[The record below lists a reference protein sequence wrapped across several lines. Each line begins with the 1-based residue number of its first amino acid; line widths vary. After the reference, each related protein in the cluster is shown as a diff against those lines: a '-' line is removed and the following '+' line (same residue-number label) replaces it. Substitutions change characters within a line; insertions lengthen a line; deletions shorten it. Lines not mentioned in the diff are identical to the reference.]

1 MDRRL
6 ISMGS
11 IYSEKSKNWQLR
23 LDYTVSQSVTDNKST
38 LALTLYVYDGSGYS
52 QNENANQAYYVI
64 QGKTTYKPYTYTSIG
79 WKKLGSETVTVS
91 HNDDGSKKV
100 PLSAEWHSGFTSDYT
115 PSSLSLSEEVT
126 LKTIPRATQPSIGA
140 VTLGN
145 AVTISLPRASSSFTH
160 TLTYA
165 FKDASGTIA
174 TGAGKSY
181 SWTPSL
187 DLANQ
192 IPNASSGT
200 GTITCKTYSGSTLI
214 GTKSVSFTATV
225 PNNSSTNPTDKI
237 TLTPVHTLSSAFNGL
252 YIQGKSKLKIT
263 HTASGKHGATI
274 STYKAKV
281 TDGKTYTG
289 SSVTSGVLTITGTRT
304 LKYYVTDSRGFQSTT
319 GSTTFNVLPYKPPA
333 VVPKSETTTVLC
345 RRSDSAGNASDKG
358 TYLYIR
364 ARKSFSSVSGK
375 NKCSLQMRYK
385 EDGGTYGSWTTLL
398 GTDSSG
404 TEYAGNIS
412 GVTLDTTKSYFV
424 QLKAVDLVGT
434 TSAIQEYL
442 IPTATITLHLG
453 KNGTSVGI
461 GGYAYGSG
469 KRLDVAWDTYIDG
482 ALRVNNSITAAEDGN
497 PYFHLND
504 GATDWYLQ
512 ADKSSAKVAIGP
524 NWDKSTKWDANGNMD
539 VAGNIDGKYV
549 TGTWLKTTEVT
560 DLGRSASKVAVLDS
574 GWVYSR
580 TTSEL
585 VSDMKL
591 APVDLSITYAGGS
604 NFSNTGSTKYGGTA
618 KYFPALGIGVL
629 RVYVNNIVSLTAG
642 STYNVAKIS
651 SNLPGAYNALNV
663 YCGKQV
669 AARINSSGMVQ
680 IRPQVA
686 VSAGYDVYI
695 AGMWIAG

>member
-1 MDRRL
+1 MRPL
-6 ISMGS
+6 
-11 IYSEKSKNWQLR
+11 
-23 LDYTVSQSVTDNKST
+23 
-38 LALTLYVYDGSGYS
+38 
-52 QNENANQAYYVI
+52 
-64 QGKTTYKPYTYTSIG
+64 PYTSIG

-91 HNDDGSKKV
+91 HNDDGSKEV
-100 PLSAEWHSGFTSDYT
+100 TLSAEWHSGFTSDYT

-225 PNNSSTNPTDKI
+225 PNNSSTKPTDKI

-274 STYKAKV
+274 STYKATV

-345 RRSDSAGNASDKG
+345 RRADSAGNASDKG

-442 IPTATITLHLG
+442 IPTSTITLHLG

-482 ALRVNNSITAAEDGN
+482 ALRVNNSITAAEEGN

-539 VAGNIDGKYV
+539 VAGNINGKYV

-560 DLGRSASKVAVLDS
+560 DLGRPASKVAVLDS

-580 TTSEL
+580 TSSEI

-591 APVDLSITYAGGS
+591 APVNLPITYAGGS
-604 NFSNTGSTKYGGTA
+604 NFSNTGSTQYGGTA
-618 KYFPALGIGVL
+618 KYFPALGIGIL

-651 SNLPGAYNALNV
+651 DNFPGAVNALNV

-686 VSAGYDVYI
+686 VAAGYDVYI
-695 AGMWIAG
+695 AGVWTSN

>member
-1 MDRRL
+1 
-6 ISMGS
+6 MGS
-11 IYSEKSKNWQLR
+11 IYSEKSKKWQLR

-64 QGKTTYKPYTYTSIG
+64 QGKTTYNPYTYTSIG

-91 HNDDGSKKV
+91 HDDDGSKKV
-100 PLSAEWHSGFTSDYT
+100 ILSAEWHSGFTSDYT

-225 PNNSSTNPTDKI
+225 PNNSSTKPTDKI
-237 TLTPVHTLSSAFNGL
+237 TLAPVHSLSSAFNGL

-274 STYKAKV
+274 STYKATV

-289 SSVTSGVLTITGTRT
+289 SPVTSGVLTITGTRT

-345 RRSDSAGNASDKG
+345 RRADSAGNASDKG

-442 IPTATITLHLG
+442 IPTSTITLHLG

-482 ALRVNNSITAAEDGN
+482 ALRVNNSITAAEEGN

-539 VAGNIDGKYV
+539 VAGNINGKYV

-560 DLGRSASKVAVLDS
+560 DLGRPASKVAVLDS

-580 TTSEL
+580 TSSEI

-591 APVDLSITYAGGS
+591 APVNLPITYAGGS
-604 NFSNTGSTKYGGTA
+604 NFSNTGSTQYGGTA
-618 KYFPALGIGVL
+618 KYFPALGIGIL

-651 SNLPGAYNALNV
+651 DNFPGAVNALNV

-669 AARINSSGMVQ
+669 VARINSSGMVQ

>member
-1 MDRRL
+1 
-6 ISMGS
+6 MGS
-11 IYSEKSKNWQLR
+11 IYSEKSKKWQLR

-64 QGKTTYKPYTYTSIG
+64 QGKTTYNPYTYTSIG

-91 HNDDGSKKV
+91 HNDDGSKEV
-100 PLSAEWHSGFTSDYT
+100 TLSAEWHSGFTSDYT

-225 PNNSSTNPTDKI
+225 PNNSSTKPTDKI
-237 TLTPVHTLSSAFNGL
+237 TLAPVHSLSSAFNGL

-274 STYKAKV
+274 STYKATV

-345 RRSDSAGNASDKG
+345 RRADSAGNASDKG

-442 IPTATITLHLG
+442 IPTSTITLHLG

-482 ALRVNNSITAAEDGN
+482 ALRVNNSITAAEEGN

-539 VAGNIDGKYV
+539 VAGNINGKYV

-560 DLGRSASKVAVLDS
+560 DLGRPASKVAVLDS

-580 TTSEL
+580 TSSEI

-591 APVDLSITYAGGS
+591 APVNLPITYAGGS
-604 NFSNTGSTKYGGTA
+604 NFSNTGSTQYGGTA
-618 KYFPALGIGVL
+618 KYFPALGIGIL

-651 SNLPGAYNALNV
+651 DNFPGAVNALNV

-669 AARINSSGMVQ
+669 VARINSSGMVQ

>member
-1 MDRRL
+1 
-6 ISMGS
+6 MGS
-11 IYSEKSKNWQLR
+11 IYSEKSKKWQLR

-64 QGKTTYKPYTYTSIG
+64 QGKKTYNPYTYTSIG

-100 PLSAEWHSGFTSDYT
+100 TLSAEWHSGFTSDYT

-214 GTKSVSFTATV
+214 GTKPVSFTATV
-225 PNNSSTNPTDKI
+225 PNNSSTKPTDKI
-237 TLTPVHTLSSAFNGL
+237 TLTPVHSLSSAFNGL
-252 YIQGKSKLKIT
+252 YIQGKSKLNIT

-274 STYKAKV
+274 STYKATV

-345 RRSDSAGNASDKG
+345 RRADSAGNAADKG

-385 EDGGTYGSWTTLL
+385 EDGGTYGSWKPLL
-398 GTDSSG
+398 DTDSSG

-539 VAGNIDGKYV
+539 VAGNIEGKYV

-580 TTSEL
+580 TLPEL
-585 VSDMKL
+585 VSDMRL

-604 NFSNTGSTKYGGTA
+604 NFSNTGNKKYGGTA
-618 KYFPALGIGVL
+618 KYFPALGIGIL

-642 STYNVAKIS
+642 SVYNVAKIS

-669 AARINSSGMVQ
+669 VARINSSGMVQ

-686 VSAGYDVYI
+686 VSDGYDIYI

>member
-1 MDRRL
+1 
-6 ISMGS
+6 MGS
-11 IYSEKSKNWQLR
+11 IYSEKSKKWQLR

-64 QGKTTYKPYTYTSIG
+64 QGKTTYNPYTYTSIG

-91 HNDDGSKKV
+91 HNDDGSKEV
-100 PLSAEWHSGFTSDYT
+100 TLSAEWHSGFTSDYT

-225 PNNSSTNPTDKI
+225 PNNSSTKPTDKI
-237 TLTPVHTLSSAFNGL
+237 TLAPVHSLSSAFNGL

-274 STYKAKV
+274 STYKATV

-289 SSVTSGVLTITGTRT
+289 SPVTSGVLTITGTRT

-345 RRSDSAGNASDKG
+345 RRADSAGNASDKG

-442 IPTATITLHLG
+442 IPTSTITLHLG

-482 ALRVNNSITAAEDGN
+482 ALRVNNSITAAEEGN

-539 VAGNIDGKYV
+539 VAGNINGKYV

-560 DLGRSASKVAVLDS
+560 DLGRPASKVAVLDS

-580 TTSEL
+580 TSSEI

-591 APVDLSITYAGGS
+591 APVNLPITYAGGS
-604 NFSNTGSTKYGGTA
+604 NFSNTGSTQYGGTA
-618 KYFPALGIGVL
+618 KYFPALGIGIL

-651 SNLPGAYNALNV
+651 DNFPGAVNALNV

-669 AARINSSGMVQ
+669 VARINSSGMVQ

>member
-1 MDRRL
+1 
-6 ISMGS
+6 MGS
-11 IYSEKSKNWQLR
+11 IYSAKSKKWQLR

-64 QGKTTYKPYTYTSIG
+64 QGTKTYNPYTYTSTG
-79 WKKLGSETVTVS
+79 WKTLGSKTITVS
-91 HNDDGSKKV
+91 HSADGSGKV
-100 PLSAEWHSGFTSDYT
+100 TLSAEWHSGFTSDYT

-140 VTLGN
+140 VTLGK

-174 TGAGKSY
+174 TGVGTSY

-187 DLANQ
+187 TLANQ
-192 IPNASSGT
+192 IPNATSGT

-214 GTKSVSFTATV
+214 GTKSVSFTASV
-225 PNNSSTNPTDKI
+225 PDNASTKPTDAITLAPVHSLSST
-237 TLTPVHTLSSAFNGL
+237 FNGL

-263 HTASGKHGATI
+263 HTASGKYGATI
-274 STYKAKV
+274 SARKATV

-289 SSVTSGVLTITGTRT
+289 SPVTSGVLTITGTRT

-319 GSTTFNVLPYKPPA
+319 GSTEFTVLPYKPPA
-333 VVPKSETTTVLC
+333 VVPKSGTTTVLC
-345 RRSDSAGNASDKG
+345 RRADSTGAAADKG

-375 NKCSLQMRYK
+375 NTCSLHMRYK
-385 EDGGTYGSWTTLL
+385 EEGGTYGSWKELLATGSDSTL
-398 GTDSSG
+398 
-404 TEYAGNIS
+404 YASNVS
-412 GVTLDTTKSYFV
+412 GVTLSTTKSYFV

-482 ALRVNNSITAAEDGN
+482 ALRVNNSITATVDGN

-512 ADKSSAKVAIGP
+512 AVKSSGKVAIGP

-539 VAGNIDGKYV
+539 VAGNIDGKYL
-549 TGTWLKTTEVT
+549 TGTWLKTTAVT
-560 DLGRSASKVAVLDS
+560 DLGKAAPKVAVLDS
-574 GWVYSR
+574 GGWVYSR
-580 TTSEL
+580 TPSEL
-585 VSDMKL
+585 VSDMNL
-591 APVDLSITYAGGS
+591 APVDLSITYAGGT
-604 NFSNTGSTKYGGTA
+604 NFSTTGSNQYGGTA
-618 KYFPALGIGVL
+618 KYFPALGIGIL
-629 RVYVNNIVSLTAG
+629 RVYVNNIVALTAG

-651 SNLPGAYNALNV
+651 GNLPGAVNALNV

-686 VSAGYDVYI
+686 VAAGYDVYI